1 MDGQLAA
8 RYVSHFMVMAANHK
22 SGQNAPNCY
31 FFCFFFH
38 GVDKLS
44 TFVLFYDAFKLIVIK
59 SLNIFCCCYSEDSNA
74 KYEVYVPDG
83 RGDMA
88 QQLLTL
94 PEIRT
99 LLARQADSP
108 ADSDIISLE
117 GGKVSLIL
125 ELFY

>member
-1 MDGQLAA
+1 MPLTVISFVFSFT
-8 RYVSHFMVMAANHK
+8 VSI
-22 SGQNAPNCY
+22 NCRHL
-31 FFCFFFH
+31 F
-38 GVDKLS
+38 
-44 TFVLFYDAFKLIVIK
+44 LFYDAFKLIVIK

>member
-1 MDGQLAA
+1 
-8 RYVSHFMVMAANHK
+8 
-22 SGQNAPNCY
+22 
-31 FFCFFFH
+31 
-38 GVDKLS
+38 
-44 TFVLFYDAFKLIVIK
+44 
-59 SLNIFCCCYSEDSNA
+59 
-74 KYEVYVPDG
+74 
-83 RGDMA
+83 MA

-125 ELFY
+125 E